1 MRRTSFSTITH
12 TLDTATSITILHFKK
27 KSKKKHETKR
37 IKFEIVARNIGRLP
51 NVQAHTH
58 TSIEWRIQQILN
70 FATQTHDYFV
80 RLCNNKRRGK
90 AKRNIL
96 CYYIAQHRI
105 DHIPFLVENKIL
117 IATISVRLSLLFSEY
132 LFSSYLFDHF
142 QWALINFNFFY
153 IIKNNR
159 SHYIYKQDNAS
170 SPTTYNLFAIRTL
183 FHSNTM

>member
-70 FATQTHDYFV
+70 FATQTHDYFF

-105 DHIPFLVENKIL
+105 DHIPFLVENKIFDCNHL
-117 IATISVRLSLLFSEY
+117 CASFIIIFGISVQFISVWPFSMG
-132 LFSSYLFDHF
+132 FD
-142 QWALINFNFFY
+142 QL
-153 IIKNNR
+153 
-159 SHYIYKQDNAS
+159 
-170 SPTTYNLFAIRTL
+170 
-183 FHSNTM
+183 